1 MRNANPFYFYL
12 NSVSLKKLFF
22 ILFIICCGKL
32 CASHSTKNNYSENFR
47 IDTKTE
53 KPNPIWVLLKKKN
66 NTRKKVIS
74 AVLAFPLPFGVIG
87 LHRIYLGTKPYVPL
101 VYIGTIGGAF
111 GILPFIDFFVILLD
125 KDIEHYK
132 SNPHVFMWIENQN
145 KPKETKKND

>member
-1 MRNANPFYFYL
+1 M
-12 NSVSLKKLFF
+12 
-22 ILFIICCGKL
+22 FIICTGKL
-32 CASHSTKNNYSENFR
+32 CALKPVINNYTVNFELGSKIER
-47 IDTKTE
+47 
-53 KPNPIWVLLKKKN
+53 PNPTWVLLKKNQKN
-66 NTRKKVIS
+66 RKKAIA

-111 GILPFIDFFVILLD
+111 GILPFIDFCVILLD

-145 KPKETKKND
+145 KPKETEKHD